1 VRVEF
6 ELDVDTPGPG
16 GLTGSLSFDLRFTG
30 VCRTA
35 TEPAKIVM
43 KLENA
48 QATADFDWTTEA
60 ITLWLA
66 NLLEGGIADT
76 IAGSLPD
83 FSRTIALDQP
93 VNGRTVKC
101 VTILVNGDGSVA
113 FFPEYESVSTGGGTT
128 VGSGTIGGTGSKGTG
143 TVGSGIRGSGG
154 TTAIR

>member
-1 VRVEF
+1 
-6 ELDVDTPGPG
+6 
-16 GLTGSLSFDLRFTG
+16 
-30 VCRTA
+30 
-35 TEPAKIVM
+35 
-43 KLENA
+43 LENA